1 MFARCQFRPLSH
13 GKHHLPG
20 EERTGGRT
28 GAQVHLKGTGL
39 IIPKATAVTLNCIFQ
54 LGAAGTMM
62 APHSKLNQTCTQ
74 KQKRASARKSR
85 PLSHPIG

>member
-1 MFARCQFRPLSH
+1 MFARCQIRPLSR
-13 GKHHLPG
+13 GKHYLPG
-20 EERTGGRT
+20 QERTRGRT
-28 GAQVHLKGTGL
+28 GAQVHLNGTGL
-39 IIPKATAVTLNCIFQ
+39 FIPKATAATLNCIFQ

-74 KQKRASARKSR
+74 NQKSPAARKSR